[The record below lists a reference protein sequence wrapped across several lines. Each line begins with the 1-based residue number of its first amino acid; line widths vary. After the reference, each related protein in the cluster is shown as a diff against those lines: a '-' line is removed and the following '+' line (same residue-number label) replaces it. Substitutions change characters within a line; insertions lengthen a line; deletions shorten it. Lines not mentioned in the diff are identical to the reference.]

1 MQIRQAIQDDAEEL
15 RKLIESIEGFAS
27 LKALPED
34 ERKTRV
40 AHHLSLALSDESH
53 QVFVATDDNDALLG
67 YVAVHYLPYLIL
79 AGPEGYVS
87 ELFIHE
93 ATRGMGV
100 GTQLLERVRAEAQAR
115 GCQRLALLNMQDRES
130 YRRSFYGKNG
140 WEERSDARNFVF
152 SLPKPGDH
160 S

>member
-27 LKALPED
+27 LKALPET
-34 ERKTRV
+34 ERQVRV
-40 AHHLSLALSDESH
+40 AHHLSLALSSPSH
-53 QVFVATDDNDALLG
+53 QVFVATDDNGALLG

-87 ELFIHE
+87 ELFIREE
-93 ATRGMGV
+93 ARGAGV
-100 GTQLLERVRAEAQAR
+100 GTRLLERVQTEAQAR
-115 GCQRLALLNMQDRES
+115 GCQRLALLNMEDRES
-130 YRRSFYGKNG
+130 YVRGFYSKNG

-152 SLPKPGDH
+152 ALPRHGDH